1 MKHLLICHEFWM
13 GHLMGWYEIL
23 LVESYVTKAFDSNIG
38 KRRVSNEIGSWIT
51 FVVVGFG

>member
-1 MKHLLICHEFWM
+1 M